1 MNASKMFAMLTQ
13 RALMFLVPIN
23 VYAAQDLQ
31 ETGRHVKVRNLEVSE
46 GKERELTYVVMTCTY
61 TRKNITGY
69 YRIVGSTTL

>member
-31 ETGRHVKVRNLEVSE
+31 ETGRHVKVRKLKYREGDVS
-46 GKERELTYVVMTCTY
+46 LHCYV
-61 TRKNITGY
+61 IS
-69 YRIVGSTTL
+69 I

>member
-31 ETGRHVKVRNLEVSE
+31 ETGRHVKVRKL
-46 GKERELTYVVMTCTY
+46 KL
-61 TRKNITGY
+61 
-69 YRIVGSTTL
+69 